1 MDLSSLKAP
10 AGASRKRKRLGRGN
24 ASGHGGTSGKG
35 HKGQKS
41 RSGGG
46 VRDGFEGG
54 QMPMARRLP
63 KRGFRNPFRQSYVA
77 VNLSDLSRVFTK
89 DAVIDEAAIV
99 ASGLV
104 KKKGDGIKILAKGE
118 INFPV
123 TVKMAKISMAAK
135 TKITAA
141 GGTVE
146 EVIDRKSVV

>member
-10 AGASRKRKRLGRGN
+10 AGATKKRKRVGRGD

-35 HKGQKS
+35 HKGQKA
-41 RSGGG
+41 RSGGS

-54 QMPMARRLP
+54 QMPMSRRLP

-77 VNLSDLSRVFTK
+77 VNLLDLCRTFEK
-89 DAVIDEAAIV
+89 GAVIDEAAIR

-104 KKKGDGIKILAKGE
+104 KRQSDGIKLLAKGN
-118 INFPV
+118 IDFPV
-123 TVKMAKISMAAK
+123 TVKIAKISSAAK
-135 TKITAA
+135 AKITAA

-146 EVIDRKSVV
+146 EVI